1 MSGPAGKP
9 PTLTQIARLTGVS
22 RWVAGQVIN
31 GGRGNSRVSASVA
44 ERIRQTA
51 QELGYQ
57 PNPAA
62 RVLRGDRSHIFGL
75 LVASAGDPLT
85 SFLVQ
90 YLNTEAV
97 KIGRHTLIS
106 NTMGRGQ
113 IGQREFGYYA
123 EEFARQRVDGVFCL
137 VHSWMPRDRR
147 RLLEQHPN
155 TVFFESPDIPSACYV
170 TIDREEAARLA
181 VRHLVERGRRRIGLA
196 VMTASRPACL
206 ARRRGYA
213 SELAAH
219 GLSADDRLIFTG
231 VEHGI
236 EFALHNRLTRK
247 WEFPMERLDRAIDL
261 LVGGQQADAI
271 LAHDD
276 YWAAALIKRMRRRGL
291 RVPDDVAVVG
301 YLNHYLAD
309 WTDPALTTIDPRHRV
324 AARLMV
330 RMLETMASG
339 GTLPENGRV
348 GKIRPRLIV
357 REST

>member
-1 MSGPAGKP
+1 MPGPASKL

-44 ERIRQTA
+44 DRIRQTA
-51 QELGYQ
+51 LELGYQ

-62 RVLRGDRSHIFGL
+62 RVLRGERSHIFGL

-90 YLNTEAV
+90 YLNMEAV
-97 KIGRHTLIS
+97 KVGRQTLIS

-113 IGQREFGYYA
+113 IGQRQFDYYA
-123 EEFARQRVDGVFCL
+123 EEYARQRVDGIFCL
-137 VHSWMPRDRR
+137 VHCWLPRDRR
-147 RLLEQHPN
+147 RLLNQHPN
-155 TVFFESPDIPSACYV
+155 TVFFESPDIPGAVYV
-170 TIDREEAARLA
+170 TIDREEATRLA
-181 VRHLVERGRRRIGLA
+181 VRHLIGRGRRRIGLA

-206 ARRRGYA
+206 ARRSGYA
-213 SELAAH
+213 LELAAY
-219 GLSADDRLIFTG
+219 GLPIVERLIFTG
-231 VEHGI
+231 QEHGI
-236 EFALHNRLTRK
+236 DFARHNRLTRQ
-247 WEFPMERLDRAIDL
+247 WEFPIERMDRAIDL
-261 LVGGQQADAI
+261 LVGEQKADAI

-301 YLNHYLAD
+301 YLNHYLTD
-309 WTDPALTTIDPRHRV
+309 WTDPALTTVDPRHRV
-324 AARLMV
+324 AARVMV
-330 RMLETMASG
+330 RMLETMAAG

-348 GKIRPRLIV
+348 VKIRPRLIV